1 MRTLPHT
8 WLRDQCARFSI
19 ALATLALGL
28 TLAGEGSADTP
39 EERRSDLLKGAA
51 SALRQGQPREA
62 ITKWRAAWDIR
73 PTPDVACDIGTGE
86 FLYGSQAAAVEFLSI
101 CEREYPATSPRDK
114 ERAEGVKKR
123 LAKAREQVGAL
134 NVSVDVD
141 GAAVL
146 IDGRNVGHKPVFVE
160 PGEHRI
166 EVVLDG
172 YQRERVVVSVEKGEE
187 RAISIKLTKSAPI
200 KPAIKLAP
208 IRPMPAPMPAPR
220 SDGPAIPLVIAG
232 GALAIVSAGIGAGFT
247 VAANKAADERDLN
260 RTETVWLYQPDCDVG
275 VLKPPCSSYLSAD
288 VARSQLTQVAA
299 TAFVGAGLFT
309 VATIAYVAFPRTFAK
324 PTGRLSGAALTVYQ
338 WQ

>member
-1 MRTLPHT
+1 M
-8 WLRDQCARFSI
+8 
-19 ALATLALGL
+19 L

-39 EERRSDLLKGAA
+39 EERRADLLKEAA
-51 SALRQGQPREA
+51 SALRQGRPQEA
-62 ITKWRAAWDIR
+62 IAKWRAAWDIR

-134 NVSVDVD
+134 NVSVEED

-146 IDGRNVGHKPVFVE
+146 IDGRNVGRTPLKGPVFVE

-172 YQRERVVVSVEKGEE
+172 YPRERVVVSVEKGEE
-187 RAISIKLTKSAPI
+187 RAVSIKLTKSAPL

-208 IRPMPAPMPAPR
+208 TPPMPAPMPAPR
-220 SDGPAIPLVIAG
+220 SDGPSIPLAITG
-232 GALAIVSAGIGAGFT
+232 GALAIVSAGIGVGFT
-247 VAANKAADERDLN
+247 VAANNAADERELN
-260 RTETVWLYQPDCDVG
+260 RTETVWLYQPDCDAG
-275 VLKPPCSSYLSAD
+275 VLEPPCSIYLSAD
-288 VARSQLTQVAA
+288 AARSQFTQIAA

-309 VATIAYVAFPRTFAK
+309 VATIAYVAFPRTFAR